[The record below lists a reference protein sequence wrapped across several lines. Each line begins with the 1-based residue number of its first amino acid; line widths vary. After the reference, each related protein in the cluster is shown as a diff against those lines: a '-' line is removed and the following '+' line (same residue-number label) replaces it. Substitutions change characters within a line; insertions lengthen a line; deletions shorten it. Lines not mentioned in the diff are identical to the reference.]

1 MCAQLPMTPL
11 QYCGQKAREVRP
23 ERLPLRL
30 RHDPVGD
37 SHSLSA
43 QMSKRA
49 QRERRAGVPRLI
61 VLLMLFGVAS
71 GTHAAIIR
79 VGPGEV
85 VRTIAEASQLAR
97 DGDVVEI
104 VAGIYQ
110 RDVAVWSQREIII
123 RGVGGIAR
131 VVAKGAAAEGK
142 GTFVI
147 RSERARVEN
156 LEFVGSRVPD
166 RNGAGIRLESGK
178 LTVVGCRFIDNENG
192 MLVANDERI
201 ELVIERSEFGY
212 NGAGDGQSHNLYV
225 GSIARLVVTGS
236 YFHHARVGHL
246 LKSRARENRIAYNRL
261 TDEVGGSA
269 SYELEFPSGGR
280 AVVVGNLIQ
289 QASTTENPTIL
300 SMGAEGLR
308 WPDNRLY
315 LSHNTIVNERH
326 QGARALDARVG
337 VRVVAVNNLLVGSSM
352 SIGDGDGYRRGNA
365 SGERRDFVLPQRE
378 DYRLR
383 EDSSLLRSVAPA
395 GEVDGEQL
403 TPMAEYVHPLG
414 TRPIAPKDWAPG
426 AFQTR

>member
-1 MCAQLPMTPL
+1 MSLVRGGNDLHSQCD
-11 QYCGQKAREVRP
+11 ARP
-23 ERLPLRL
+23 
-30 RHDPVGD
+30 
-37 SHSLSA
+37 
-43 QMSKRA
+43 
-49 QRERRAGVPRLI
+49 QRVPRVAVSASPLL
-61 VLLMLFGVAS
+61 VLLLA
-71 GTHAAIIR
+71 TLAAEAATIR
-79 VGPGEV
+79 VGPHET
-85 VRTIAEASQLAR
+85 VRTISEASRLAR

-104 VAGIYQ
+104 LAGVYPD
-110 RDVAVWSQREIII
+110 DVAVWSQREITI

-131 VVAKGAAAEGK
+131 LVANGASAEGK

-156 LEFVGSRVPD
+156 LEFRGSRAPD
-166 RNGAGIRLESGK
+166 RNGAGLRLESGK

-201 ELVIERSEFGY
+201 ELVIERSEFGH

-246 LKSRARENRIAYNRL
+246 LKSRARENRIVYNRL
-261 TDEVGGSA
+261 TDEAGGSA

-289 QASTTENPTIL
+289 QAGTTENPTIL

-308 WPDNRLY
+308 WPDSRLY
-315 LSHNTIVNERH
+315 LSHNTIVNERR
-326 QGARALDARVG
+326 QGARALDARAG
-337 VRVVAVNNLLVGSSM
+337 VRVVAVNNLLVGRSM
-352 SIGDGDGYRRGNA
+352 SIGDGDGHRRGNM
-365 SGERRDFVLPQRE
+365 SGERRDFVLPQRD

-383 EDSSLLRSVAPA
+383 EDSSLLRWVLPA

-403 TPMAEYVHPLG
+403 TPAAEYVHPRG
-414 TRPIAPKDWAPG
+414 TRPIEPKVWVPG
-426 AFQTR
+426 AFQIPRRSAN